1 MSQNRVVVN
10 DLPFEPQVR
19 PAPIQ
24 SDTYAAPAR
33 PARDTRFE
41 QLAGALGSFNGA
53 LGSLASTMKSQRKEA
68 DKKAAVGQQNSFL
81 MMTPE
86 ERQEVYKT
94 GQIGGED
101 IATAQLKKMI
111 GTNAAN
117 DFTAHMDEYL
127 ATTDLTQVEDLDTFI
142 LAEANKWR
150 AENTDIND
158 PWTLNGFAS
167 VLHGYRDKALGAQ
180 QTQRVK
186 HHAQQVEAESF
197 KYLQNM
203 FVNAAKGGADPM
215 SVAENLRATYRH
227 VSKDTGLLNNKQ
239 LDAQLLDLAGMYADD
254 YPEYSMAILSHIRK
268 DENGKSLG
276 TIADKPDSAVR
287 SKNIVERAKR
297 SIVKKT
303 TASQKQ
309 ALLQDNVVR
318 LGNDR
323 DYSRYQD
330 VTLADGKVYTA
341 QKQKEDT
348 MDAFRRNLQRQADE
362 KRLSRSEQ
370 VTTEAAAS
378 SRMNVDMPLIKDE
391 LASAPSAFPS
401 TRFAEEGTIED
412 LDSLASDYAALEASN
427 PTYLRSQLPQ
437 ESRDW
442 WNAFMAAKRFG
453 GMTETEAAAE
463 FANRSVNG
471 VNKVTL
477 SYNEQDR
484 LRREVEDI
492 GWTNGNYGAFAEDQ
506 VETQVRQYMHAGM
519 DFKKA
524 LEAAKTN
531 FENVT
536 PKWNDKP
543 IFGMDDQ
550 NLPADYQDSINEILN
565 QYVEGGQLPDD
576 IDLDD
581 LQPEF
586 NGANIV
592 FKKPDGQYLPAK
604 NTGLVRISPNDIIL
618 SSNVRRD
625 KALEIEAQRG
635 SKVGAG
641 ERKSVIEAIE
651 EGNRR
656 IREDKFPMVFNPT
669 E

>member
-1 MSQNRVVVN
+1 MPQNRVVVD

-24 SDTYAAPAR
+24 SDTYAAPAQ

-53 LGSLASTMKSQRKEA
+53 LGNLATTMKAQRKKA
-68 DKKAAVGQQNSFL
+68 KKEAAVGQQNQFY

-101 IATAQLKKMI
+101 VASAQLKKMI
-111 GTNAAN
+111 GSNAAN
-117 DFTAHMDEYL
+117 DFASHMDEYL
-127 ATTDLTQVEDLDTFI
+127 ATEDLTQVEDLDAFV

-167 VLHGYRDKALGAQ
+167 VIHGYREKALDQ
-180 QTQRVK
+180 QQKQRVVK
-186 HHAQQVEAESF
+186 HAETVHKESF
-197 KYLQNM
+197 KYLSNT
-203 FVNAAKGGADPM
+203 FVNGAKNGADPD
-215 SVAENLRATYRH
+215 ALIGNLRSAYIH
-227 VSKDTGLLNNKQ
+227 LSKDTALLNNKQ
-239 LDAQLLDLAGMYADD
+239 LDGQLLDLAGMYAEE
-254 YPEYSMAILSHIRK
+254 YPEYAVAILTHTRK

-276 TIADKPDSAVR
+276 TIAEKPDSAVR
-287 SKNIVERAKR
+287 SKSIIDRAKKA
-297 SIVKKT
+297 IVKRTK
-303 TASQKQ
+303 ASQKQ
-309 ALLQDNVVR
+309 SLLQDNLSR
-318 LGNDR
+318 LGRDR

-341 QKQKEDT
+341 KKQKEDT
-348 MDAFRRNLQRQADE
+348 MDAFRRNLQQQADE

-401 TRFAEEGTIED
+401 TRFAEQGTIED
-412 LDSLASDYAALEASN
+412 LDSLASDYATLEASN

-437 ESRDW
+437 ESRNW

-463 FANRSVNG
+463 FANRSING
-471 VNKVTL
+471 VNRVTL
-477 SYNEQDR
+477 SFNEQNR

-565 QYVEGGQLPDD
+565 QYVEGGQLPEDV
-576 IDLDD
+576 DLDD

-635 SKVGAG
+635 SKMGALKT
-641 ERKSVIEAIE
+641 KSVIEAIE

-669 E
+669 K